1 MSFIYPRTVAITR
14 PNVDVA
20 PGYTLN
26 YSGVLPSQETPVA
39 SGLPASIQL
48 KKEKGRPNAN
58 LPADQEAKTLWSIF
72 IPAGSAALGLIQ
84 NDDIATDDLGV
95 RYQVLGPYWNSLGYA
110 LIAERLDV

>member
-1 MSFIYPRTVAITR
+1 MSFVYPRTIAITR

-20 PGYTLN
+20 PGYTPT
-26 YSGVLPSQETPVA
+26 YSGVLPSQETPIA

-48 KKEKGRPNAN
+48 KKEKGRPDAN
-58 LPADQEAKTLWSIF
+58 LPADQDAKTLWSIF

-84 NDDIATDDLGV
+84 NDDIVTDDLGV
-95 RYQVLGPYWNSLGYA
+95 RYQVTGPYWNSLGYA

>member
-1 MSFIYPRTVAITR
+1 MSFIYPRTIAITR

-20 PGYTLN
+20 PGYTSN

-58 LPADQEAKTLWSIF
+58 LPADQEAKSFWTIM
-72 IPAGSAALGLIQ
+72 IPLNSAALGLIQ
-84 NDDIATDDLGV
+84 NNDIITDDLGV
-95 RYQVLGPYWNSLGYA
+95 RYAVTAPYWNSLGYA
-110 LIAERLDV
+110 LLTERLDV